1 MTIRKG
7 KMTLEFVF
15 MFDDNI
21 DTEESVRNM
30 SLEDLQY
37 EITEG
42 HMLGQFG
49 LGHAALS
56 IEAVPNDQVAAE
68 EIALGC
74 DGTFFADPD
83 ELEHA
88 RMNAAGE
95 NE

>member
-21 DTEESVRNM
+21 DSEESVRKM
-30 SLEDLQY
+30 SLDDLKF
-37 EITEG
+37 EITDG

-49 LGHAALS
+49 LGHAVLT
-56 IEAVPNDQVAAE
+56 IEEVPNDRVAAE
-68 EIALGC
+68 EMALGC

-83 ELEHA
+83 ELEDEE
-88 RMNAAGE
+88 GE
-95 NE
+95 DE